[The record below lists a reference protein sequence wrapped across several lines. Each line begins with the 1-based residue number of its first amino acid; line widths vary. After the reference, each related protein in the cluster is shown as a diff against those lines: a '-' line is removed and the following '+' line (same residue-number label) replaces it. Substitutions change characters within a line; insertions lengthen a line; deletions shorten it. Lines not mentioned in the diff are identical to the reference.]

1 MLNIF
6 NNKGIKKAQSATEY
20 LMTYGWALLA
30 IVVVAG
36 VLFQM
41 GLFGGSCTDTTN
53 FKSPNMLVE
62 GFAVDTDGEVM
73 IKITNAMG
81 NDITLTQIG
90 SATTNITTSVGVGC
104 TGTTIP
110 KGTACTVTVLAAAI
124 NTPGAAGAC
133 YDGSLT
139 IKYTSDGIPHPI
151 AGSVAATISDSADI
165 S

>member
-1 MLNIF
+1 MF
-6 NNKGIKKAQSATEY
+6 KKTGIKKAQSATEY

-62 GFAVDTDGEVM
+62 AFAIDEDGHAM
-73 IKITNAMG
+73 LRITNAMG
-81 NDITLTQIG
+81 SDINITSIG
-90 SATTNITTSVGVGC
+90 DATTGITSSIGTGC
-104 TGTTIP
+104 TGTVVP
-110 KGTACTVTVLAAAI
+110 KGIACTIKVLSDIDTSTA
-124 NTPGAAGAC
+124 PVAGAC
-133 YDGSLT
+133 YDGTLT
-139 IKYTSDGIPHPI
+139 IKYLADGIPHPVS
-151 AGSVAATISDSADI
+151 GSVAATVGASADI